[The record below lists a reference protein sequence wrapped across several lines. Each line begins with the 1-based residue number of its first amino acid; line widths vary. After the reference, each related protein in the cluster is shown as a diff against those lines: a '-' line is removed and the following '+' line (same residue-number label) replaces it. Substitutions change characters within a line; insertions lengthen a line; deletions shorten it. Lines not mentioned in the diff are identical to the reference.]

1 MDLSGVW
8 QKAKE
13 FIMKYKYV
21 LLVGVIGIGL
31 LLIPGEMDENI
42 TISMGSESQES
53 QQDIAE
59 QLAEILS
66 HIKGAGRVEVM
77 LTVAKGQQIVYQED
91 ETNSSGETGTGKT
104 ETVIITDGDRAQSG
118 LVQQVLS
125 PVYQG
130 AIIVCQGADQPSVR
144 LAIVQAVSNLTGL
157 GADKISVVEMK

>member
-1 MDLSGVW
+1 MDISGIWMKV
-8 QKAKE
+8 KE
-13 FIMKYKYV
+13 FSKKYKYV
-21 LLVGVIGIGL
+21 LLIGLIGIGL
-31 LLIPGEMDENI
+31 LLIPGEKETKTNMVK
-42 TISMGSESQES
+42 GSESQAS
-53 QQDIAE
+53 QQDITE

-77 LTVAKGQQIVYQED
+77 LTVAKGQQILYQED
-91 ETNSSGETGTGKT
+91 ETNSSGETGTDKT

-130 AIIVCQGADQPSVR
+130 AIIVCQGANQPSVR

-157 GADKISVVEMK
+157 GSDKISVVEMK